1 MNQESISKINQ
12 VGWNQSVY
20 QAWVNRHGLPNE
32 YAQKLKSNPIKA
44 VSYYIKYMGDVRD
57 KKIANLLGSKGNK
70 AVSFALLG
78 ADVTVVDISK
88 ENRRYA
94 MELANQAEVNIKY
107 IVSDLLEI
115 PEEDKLA
122 DFDFIV
128 LELGV
133 LHYFVDL
140 MPLFNL
146 VRNSLKSGGKFILRD
161 YHPFASKLM
170 NLEGSKMI
178 ANGDYFETE
187 LVDVDVA
194 YSILLSEN
202 ERAKLT
208 KNKIRRWT
216 LGEIVTSIAKAD
228 LNIEILEEESGIRWA
243 FPFNSP
249 EGIEN
254 KIPGL
259 FTIIANK

>member
-1 MNQESISKINQ
+1 MNQESVSKINQ

-32 YAQKLKSNPIKA
+32 YAQKLKRNPTEA
-44 VSYYIKYMGDVRD
+44 VSYYMNYTGDVKD

-70 AVSFALLG
+70 AVSWALLG

-94 MELANQAEVNIKY
+94 IELANEAEVNIKY

-115 PEEDKLA
+115 PEEDELV
-122 DFDFIV
+122 DFDFVV

-140 MPLFNL
+140 MPLFKL
-146 VRNSLKSGGKFILRD
+146 VRNSLKPGGKFILRD
-161 YHPFASKLM
+161 YHPFASKLV
-170 NLEGSKMI
+170 NLEGNKMI
-178 ANGDYFETE
+178 ANGDYFKTE

-194 YSILLSEN
+194 YSILLSEK
-202 ERAKLT
+202 ESSKLP

-243 FPFNSP
+243 FPYNSP
-249 EGIEN
+249 EGIEQ

-259 FTIIANK
+259 FTLIANK

>member
-1 MNQESISKINQ
+1 MNQKKISKINKD
-12 VGWNQSVY
+12 GWDQSVY
-20 QAWVNRHGLPNE
+20 QAWMNRHGSPDE
-32 YAQKLKSNPIKA
+32 YAQKLKSNPTEA
-44 VSYYIKYMGDVRD
+44 VSYYLKYMGDVRE

-88 ENRRYA
+88 ENKRYA
-94 MELANQAEVNIKY
+94 MELAKEAEVNIQY
-107 IVSDLLEI
+107 IVSDLLAI

-122 DFDFIV
+122 DFDFVI

-140 MPLFNL
+140 IPLFKL
-146 VRNSLKSGGKFILRD
+146 VHQSLKSGGKFILRD
-161 YHPFASKLM
+161 YHPIASKLI
-170 NLEGSKMI
+170 NVEENKMI
-178 ANGDYFETE
+178 ANGNYFDTE

-194 YSILLSEN
+194 YSVLLTEK
-202 ERAKLT
+202 ERANLT

-216 LGEIVTSIAKAD
+216 LGEIVTSIVKAD
-228 LNIEILEEESGIRWA
+228 LTIEILEEESGIRWA
-243 FPFNSP
+243 FPYDSP
-249 EGIEN
+249 KGIEM